1 MSFLADPQDGGE
13 LELVVWQSSAQ
24 RLTADQRSAALDLGI
39 PEEDLE
45 AQLGESIETGVLLN
59 RRLGCYYP
67 IHRGVPRLLVF
78 KTAVSETFAEEHR
91 QRLRDE
97 LPGFE
102 LPSATGAPG
111 ERDVLRS
118 FSSEWQAY
126 EWDEKSY
133 WNLRPEQWFRC
144 MRHVLDLESHPIRA
158 RRVLEVGIGIG
169 ATADHLSRTEGAE
182 VVGVD
187 LSYAVDAAALN
198 FGTNPLLHIV
208 QASAFALPLEPG
220 AFDFVYSFGVLH
232 HTYSTE
238 TAFRSVAT
246 MPAEGGHLY
255 VWVYSPYDEE
265 RSLLRRGLM
274 GLEKVARP
282 VLWRLPS
289 PVQTAAILPLVPLY
303 MLFQAGRVLAGGPGQ
318 SLYSPSDALH
328 AARDRFTPRFI
339 HRHTD
344 EELVEWFQ
352 QAGYEELSV
361 TSRRPRPDFVPVAFT
376 ACAGVLGQRSG
387 GSAKQDAAPGGAR

>member
-1 MSFLADPQDGGE
+1 MRRRLMSFLADPQDGGE
-13 LELVVWQSSAQ
+13 LELVVWHSSPE
-24 RLTADQRSAALDLGI
+24 RLTADQRRAALELGI
-39 PEEDLE
+39 PEADLDTE
-45 AQLGESIETGVLLN
+45 LGEKIETGVLLN
-59 RRLGCYYP
+59 RRRGCYYP
-67 IHRGVPRLLVF
+67 IHHGVPRLLVF
-78 KTAVSETFAEEHR
+78 RTAVTEAFAEEHR
-91 QRLRDE
+91 QRLAEE

-102 LPSATGAPG
+102 LPSAVGAPG
-111 ERDVLRS
+111 EQDVLRS

-144 MRHVLDLESHPIRA
+144 MRFVLDLDEHPIRS
-158 RRVLEVGIGIG
+158 RKVLEVGIGIG
-169 ATADHLSRTEGAE
+169 ATADHLSRSEGAE

-187 LSYAVDAAALN
+187 LSHAVDAAALN
-198 FGTNPLLHIV
+198 FGANPLLHIV
-208 QASAFALPLEPG
+208 QASAFALPLAPKG
-220 AFDFVYSFGVLH
+220 FDYVYSFGVLH

-274 GLEKVARP
+274 GLEKLTRP

-289 PVQTAAILPLVPLY
+289 AVQTAAILPLVPLY
-303 MLFQAGRVLAGGPGQ
+303 MLFQAGRVLGGGDGQ
-318 SLYSPSDALH
+318 TFYSPSDALH
-328 AARDRFTPRFI
+328 AARDRFTPRYI

-344 EELVEWFQ
+344 EELTEWFRE
-352 QAGYEELSV
+352 AGYEKMEA
-361 TSRRPRPDFVPVAFT
+361 TSQRPRPDFVPIAFT
-376 ACAGVLGQRSG
+376 ACAGVLGRRRTG
-387 GSAKQDAAPGGAR
+387 GSR